1 MMFAKVGDQ
10 NYLVEFIK
18 VDNHVVLVNVDVL
31 TIGAV
36 HQTPDGLWSVEVRKI
51 IAHRN
56 IQAEVGGFATYQ
68 AAGRYAVDCYLAYQ
82 NMSNKVSA
90 PEAIQ
95 SVFDFVGDVFTPKVL
110 QL

>member
-1 MMFAKVGDQ
+1 MIFAKLGDQ

-18 VDNHVVLVNVDVL
+18 VDNHVLVKVDVL

-51 IAHRN
+51 IAHRK
-56 IQAEVGGFATYQ
+56 IQAEVDGFATYQ
-68 AAGRYAVDCYLAYQ
+68 AAGLYAVDCYLAYQ
-82 NMSNKVSA
+82 NMNNKVSA

-95 SVFDFVGDVFTPKVL
+95 SVFDLVGDVFTPKVTL
-110 QL
+110 H